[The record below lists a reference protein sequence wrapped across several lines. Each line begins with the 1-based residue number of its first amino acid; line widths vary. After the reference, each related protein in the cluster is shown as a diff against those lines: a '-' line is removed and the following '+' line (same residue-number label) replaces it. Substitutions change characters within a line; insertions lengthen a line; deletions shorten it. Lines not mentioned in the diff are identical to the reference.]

1 LIKELAAQIC
11 KITLVTNLERELNN
25 EHLKSVID
33 TAIAFDDKE
42 VIEHLAQSNLFKT
55 AGIVDTLRSM
65 GRGLQLQTRG
75 MANESQ
81 FSSKS
86 DLSSYLSSST
96 GTRDA
101 TECALIL
108 KWWVD
113 SLKGLSG
120 SAQVDVQPFRDPSDF
135 SRGTQNISI
144 SFPNYANQDQIEEIF
159 NNLSDDDVKKK
170 YPFLGQ
176 VANLQG
182 IISSMNSDIYTGV
195 NNSPGTFS
203 EVQRTPN
210 GRQLWFP
217 TGSSS
222 PPRLGTLIPYTF
234 VKISGDNSL
243 LQEIGRLLS
252 QPALSPKE
260 SEDVH
265 VKIFSSLEPFMTDKA
280 MTSMLRKNAIGG
292 TQKAALDT
300 NWKVIVQLPKL
311 IEDRMKVPPQ
321 NPMEYKQKLQLK
333 DYGRQLSQVLN
344 TRITFTDENGLDR
357 DEFLFNLPTLKHI
370 YDDPNIQTQIRPLL
384 AQVAKLLNLIQPEL
398 DKDTDLYRKYLTK
411 LLPKPNLNKEV
422 NTLY

>member
-1 LIKELAAQIC
+1 M
-11 KITLVTNLERELNN
+11 NN

-33 TAIAFDDKE
+33 TAIAFDDEE
-42 VIEHLAQSNLFKT
+42 VIEHLAKSNLFKT

-86 DLSSYLSSST
+86 DLTSYLSSST

-120 SAQVDVQPFRDPSDF
+120 SAQVDVQPFRDPSDLL
-135 SRGTQNISI
+135 RGTQNISI

-182 IISSMNSDIYTGV
+182 IISSMNSGIYSGV

-222 PPRLGTLIPYTF
+222 PPRLGTVIPYTF

-300 NWKVIVQLPKL
+300 NWKVIVQLPKM
-311 IEDRMKVPPQ
+311 IEDRMKVPPK

-384 AQVAKLLNLIQPEL
+384 ARLANLLNLIQPEL
-398 DKDTDLYRKYLTK
+398 DKDTDLYRKYITK

>member
-1 LIKELAAQIC
+1 M
-11 KITLVTNLERELNN
+11 NN

-55 AGIVDTLRSM
+55 AGILDTLRSM

-86 DLSSYLSSST
+86 DLSSYLSSSA

-182 IISSMNSDIYTGV
+182 IISSMNSGIYTGV

-265 VKIFSSLEPFMTDKA
+265 VKIFSNLETFMTDKA

-300 NWKVIVQLPKL
+300 NWKVIVQLPKI

-384 AQVAKLLNLIQPEL
+384 ARLANLLNLIQPEL
-398 DKDTDLYRKYLTK
+398 DKDTDLYRKYITK

>member
-1 LIKELAAQIC
+1 
-11 KITLVTNLERELNN
+11 LNN

-55 AGIVDTLRSM
+55 AGILDTLRSM

-120 SAQVDVQPFRDPSDF
+120 SAQVDVQPFRDPSDPI
-135 SRGTQNISI
+135 RGIQNISI
-144 SFPNYANQDQIEEIF
+144 TFPNYANQDQIEQLF
-159 NNLSDDDVKKK
+159 DNLSNDDVKKK
-170 YPFLGQ
+170 YPFSGRL
-176 VANLQG
+176 ADLQST
-182 IISSMNSDIYTGV
+182 ISSLSTSPRPYTGI
-195 NNSPGTFS
+195 NNSPGTFNS
-203 EVQRTPN
+203 VETTPN

-217 TGSSS
+217 TGPSS
-222 PPRLGTLIPYTF
+222 PPILGTRIPYTF

-243 LQEIGRLLS
+243 LQAIGRLLS

-265 VKIFSSLEPFMTDKA
+265 VKIFSNLETFMTDKA

-300 NWKVIVQLPKL
+300 NWKVIVQLPKI

-384 AQVAKLLNLIQPEL
+384 ARLANLLNLIQPEL
-398 DKDTDLYRKYLTK
+398 DKDTDLYRKYITK

>member
-1 LIKELAAQIC
+1 
-11 KITLVTNLERELNN
+11 LNN

-33 TAIAFDDKE
+33 TAIAFDDEE

-55 AGIVDTLRSM
+55 AGILDTLRSM

-86 DLSSYLSSST
+86 DLTSYLSSST

-101 TECALIL
+101 TESAMIL

-113 SLKGLSG
+113 SLKSISG
-120 SAQVDVQPFRDPSDF
+120 NAQVDLQPFRDPTDIL
-135 SRGTQNISI
+135 RGTQNLSI
-144 SFPNYANQDQIEEIF
+144 TFPNYARQDQIEELF

-170 YPFLGQ
+170 YPFMGQ
-176 VANLQG
+176 VANLQS
-182 IISSMNSDIYTGV
+182 IISSSMSSGRYTGI
-195 NNSPGTFS
+195 NNSPGTFN

-210 GRQLWFP
+210 GRLLVFP
-217 TGSSS
+217 SSS
-222 PPRLGTLIPYTF
+222 PGGTTGTLIPYTF

-243 LQEIGRLLS
+243 LQEIGNLLS
-252 QPALSPKE
+252 QNALSPKE

-292 TQKAALDT
+292 TQKSALDT
-300 NWKVIVQLPKL
+300 NWKVIVQLPKT
-311 IEDRMKVPPQ
+311 IEERMKVSPQ

-333 DYGRQLSQVLN
+333 DYGRQLSQILN

-370 YDDPNIQTQIRPLL
+370 YDDPSIQTQVRPLIARL
-384 AQVAKLLNLIQPEL
+384 GALMNLIQPEL
-398 DKDTDLYRKYLTK
+398 DKDTDLYRKYFTK

>member
-1 LIKELAAQIC
+1 M
-11 KITLVTNLERELNN
+11 NN
-25 EHLKSVID
+25 DHLKSVID

-55 AGIVDTLRSM
+55 AGILDTLRSM
-65 GRGLQLQTRG
+65 GKGLQLQTRG

-86 DLSSYLSSST
+86 DLTSYLSSSA

-101 TECALIL
+101 TESALIM

-113 SLKGLSG
+113 SLKSISG
-120 SAQVDVQPFRDPSDF
+120 NAQVDLQPFRDPINLN
-135 SRGTQNISI
+135 RGTQNLSI
-144 SFPNYANQDQIEEIF
+144 TFPNYARQDNIEELF
-159 NNLSDDDVKKK
+159 NNLSNDDVKKR
-170 YPFLGQ
+170 YPFLGR
-176 VANLQG
+176 VADLQSA
-182 IISSMNSDIYTGV
+182 ISSLSTGPYLGV
-195 NNSPGTFS
+195 NNSPGTFDFV
-203 EVQRTPN
+203 ERTPN
-210 GRQLWFP
+210 GRILLFQAP
-217 TGSSS
+217 GVGTAIATITGT
-222 PPRLGTLIPYTF
+222 RLPDIF

-243 LQEIGRLLS
+243 LQAIGRLLS

-265 VKIFSSLEPFMTDKA
+265 VKIFSNLETFMTDKA

-300 NWKVIVQLPKL
+300 NWKVIVQLPKT
-311 IEDRMKVPPQ
+311 IEERMKVSPQ

-333 DYGRQLSQVLN
+333 DYGRQLSQILN

-370 YDDPNIQTQIRPLL
+370 YDDPSIQTQVRPLIARL
-384 AQVAKLLNLIQPEL
+384 GALLNLIQPEL

>member
-1 LIKELAAQIC
+1 M
-11 KITLVTNLERELNN
+11 NN

-384 AQVAKLLNLIQPEL
+384 ARLANLLNLIQPEL
-398 DKDTDLYRKYLTK
+398 DKDTDLYRKYITK

>member
-1 LIKELAAQIC
+1 
-11 KITLVTNLERELNN
+11 LNN
-25 EHLKSVID
+25 DHLKSVID

-55 AGIVDTLRSM
+55 AGILDTLRSM
-65 GRGLQLQTRG
+65 GKGLQLQTRG

-86 DLSSYLSSST
+86 DLTSYLSSSA

-101 TECALIL
+101 TESALIM

-113 SLKGLSG
+113 SLKSISG
-120 SAQVDVQPFRDPSDF
+120 NAQADLQPFRDPINLN
-135 SRGTQNISI
+135 RGTQNLSI
-144 SFPNYANQDQIEEIF
+144 TFPNYARQDNIEELF
-159 NNLSDDDVKKK
+159 NNLSNDDVKKR
-170 YPFLGQ
+170 YPFLGR
-176 VANLQG
+176 VADLQSA
-182 IISSMNSDIYTGV
+182 ISSLSTGPYLGV
-195 NNSPGTFS
+195 NNSPGTFN
-203 EVQRTPN
+203 EVKRTPN
-210 GRQLWFP
+210 GRILLFQAP
-217 TGSSS
+217 GVGTAIATITGT
-222 PPRLGTLIPYTF
+222 RLPDTF

-243 LQEIGRLLS
+243 LQAIGRLLS

-265 VKIFSSLEPFMTDKA
+265 VKIFSNLETFMTDKA

-300 NWKVIVQLPKL
+300 NWKVIVQLPKT
-311 IEDRMKVPPQ
+311 IEERMKVSPQ

-333 DYGRQLSQVLN
+333 DYGRQLSQILN

-370 YDDPNIQTQIRPLL
+370 YDDPSIQTQVRPLIARL
-384 AQVAKLLNLIQPEL
+384 GALLNLIQPEL

>member
-1 LIKELAAQIC
+1 
-11 KITLVTNLERELNN
+11 LNN
-25 EHLKSVID
+25 DHLKSVID

-55 AGIVDTLRSM
+55 AGILDTLRSM
-65 GRGLQLQTRG
+65 GKGLQLQTRG

-86 DLSSYLSSST
+86 DLTSYLSSSA

-101 TECALIL
+101 TESALIM

-113 SLKGLSG
+113 SLKSISG
-120 SAQVDVQPFRDPSDF
+120 NAQVDLQPFRDPINLN
-135 SRGTQNISI
+135 RGTQNLSI
-144 SFPNYANQDQIEEIF
+144 TFPNYARQDNIEELF
-159 NNLSDDDVKKK
+159 NNLSNDDVKKR
-170 YPFLGQ
+170 YPFLGR
-176 VANLQG
+176 VADLQSA
-182 IISSMNSDIYTGV
+182 ISSLSTGPYLGV
-195 NNSPGTFS
+195 NNSPGTFDFV
-203 EVQRTPN
+203 ERTPN
-210 GRQLWFP
+210 GRILLFQAP
-217 TGSSS
+217 GVGTAIATITGT
-222 PPRLGTLIPYTF
+222 RLPDIF

-243 LQEIGRLLS
+243 LQAIGRLLS

-265 VKIFSSLEPFMTDKA
+265 VKIFSNLETFMTDKA

-300 NWKVIVQLPKL
+300 NWKVIVQLPKT
-311 IEDRMKVPPQ
+311 IEERMKVSPQ

-333 DYGRQLSQVLN
+333 DYGRQLSQILN

-370 YDDPNIQTQIRPLL
+370 YDDPSIQTHVRPLIARL
-384 AQVAKLLNLIQPEL
+384 GALLNLIQPEL

>member
-1 LIKELAAQIC
+1 M
-11 KITLVTNLERELNN
+11 NN
-25 EHLKSVID
+25 DHLKSVID

-55 AGIVDTLRSM
+55 AGILDTLRSM
-65 GRGLQLQTRG
+65 GKGLQLQTRG

-86 DLSSYLSSST
+86 DLTSYLSSSA

-101 TECALIL
+101 TESALIM

-113 SLKGLSG
+113 SLKSISG
-120 SAQVDVQPFRDPSDF
+120 NAQADLQPFRDPINLN
-135 SRGTQNISI
+135 RGTQNLSI
-144 SFPNYANQDQIEEIF
+144 TFPNYARQDNIEELF
-159 NNLSDDDVKKK
+159 NNLSNDDVKKR
-170 YPFLGQ
+170 YPFLGR
-176 VANLQG
+176 VADLQSA
-182 IISSMNSDIYTGV
+182 ISSLSTGPYLGV
-195 NNSPGTFS
+195 NNSPGTFN
-203 EVQRTPN
+203 EVKRTPN
-210 GRQLWFP
+210 GRILLFQAP
-217 TGSSS
+217 GVGTAIATITGT
-222 PPRLGTLIPYTF
+222 RLPDTF

-243 LQEIGRLLS
+243 LQAIGRLLS

-265 VKIFSSLEPFMTDKA
+265 VKIFSNLETFMTDKA

-300 NWKVIVQLPKL
+300 NWKVIVQLPKT
-311 IEDRMKVPPQ
+311 IEERMKVSPQ

-333 DYGRQLSQVLN
+333 DYGRQLSQILN

-370 YDDPNIQTQIRPLL
+370 YDDPSIQTQVRPLIARL
-384 AQVAKLLNLIQPEL
+384 GALLNLIQPEL

>member
-1 LIKELAAQIC
+1 M
-11 KITLVTNLERELNN
+11 NN
-25 EHLKSVID
+25 DHLKSVID

-55 AGIVDTLRSM
+55 AGILDTLRSM
-65 GRGLQLQTRG
+65 GKGLQLQTRG

-86 DLSSYLSSST
+86 DLTSYLSSSA

-101 TECALIL
+101 TESALIM

-113 SLKGLSG
+113 SLKGLSA
-120 SAQVDVQPFRDPSDF
+120 SAQVDLQPFRGPTAADVA
-135 SRGTQNISI
+135 RGTQNLSVT
-144 SFPNYANQDQIEEIF
+144 FPNYARQDQIEELF

-170 YPFLGQ
+170 YPFMGQ
-176 VANLQG
+176 ATNLQS
-182 IISSMNSDIYTGV
+182 IISSSMSSGPYRGV
-195 NNSPGTFS
+195 NSSPGTFNFI
-203 EVQRTPN
+203 ERTPN
-210 GRQLWFP
+210 GRILYFP
-217 TGSSS
+217 SGSVGPNTGI
-222 PPRLGTLIPYTF
+222 TLPDTF

-243 LQEIGRLLS
+243 IQEIGNLLS
-252 QPALSPKE
+252 QNALSPKE

-265 VKIFSSLEPFMTDKA
+265 VKIFSNLETFMTDKA

-300 NWKVIVQLPKL
+300 NWKVIVQLPKT
-311 IEDRMKVPPQ
+311 IEERMKVSPQ

-333 DYGRQLSQVLN
+333 DYGRQLSQILN

-370 YDDPNIQTQIRPLL
+370 YDDPSIQTQVRPLIARL
-384 AQVAKLLNLIQPEL
+384 GELLNLIQPEL

>member
-1 LIKELAAQIC
+1 
-11 KITLVTNLERELNN
+11 
-25 EHLKSVID
+25 LKSVID

-55 AGIVDTLRSM
+55 AGILDTLRSM
-65 GRGLQLQTRG
+65 GKGLQLQTRG

-86 DLSSYLSSST
+86 DLTSYLSSSA

-101 TECALIL
+101 TESALIM

-113 SLKGLSG
+113 SLKGLSA
-120 SAQVDVQPFRDPSDF
+120 SAQVDLQPFRGPTAADVA
-135 SRGTQNISI
+135 RGTQNLSVT
-144 SFPNYANQDQIEEIF
+144 FPNYARQDQIEELF

-170 YPFLGQ
+170 YPFMGQ
-176 VANLQG
+176 ATNLQS
-182 IISSMNSDIYTGV
+182 IISSSMSSGPYRGV
-195 NNSPGTFS
+195 NSSPGTFNFI
-203 EVQRTPN
+203 ERTPN
-210 GRQLWFP
+210 GRILYFP
-217 TGSSS
+217 SGSVGPNTGI
-222 PPRLGTLIPYTF
+222 TLPDTF

-243 LQEIGRLLS
+243 IQEIGNLLS
-252 QPALSPKE
+252 QNALSPKE

-265 VKIFSSLEPFMTDKA
+265 VKIFSNLETFMTDKA

-300 NWKVIVQLPKL
+300 NWKVIVQLPKT
-311 IEDRMKVPPQ
+311 IEERMKVSPQ

-333 DYGRQLSQVLN
+333 DYGRQLSQILN

-370 YDDPNIQTQIRPLL
+370 YDDPSIQTQVRPLIARL
-384 AQVAKLLNLIQPEL
+384 GELLNLIQPEL

>member
-1 LIKELAAQIC
+1 MIKELVVQIC

-33 TAIAFDDKE
+33 TAIAFNDEE

-55 AGIVDTLRSM
+55 AGILDTLRSM

-86 DLSSYLSSST
+86 DLTNYLSSSSSA
-96 GTRDA
+96 RDS
-101 TECALIL
+101 TESAMVLN
-108 KWWVD
+108 WWID
-113 SLKGLSG
+113 SLKTLSG
-120 SAQVDVQPFRDPSDF
+120 NAQVDLQPFKDPSDPAK
-135 SRGTQNISI
+135 GVETITI
-144 SFPNYANQDQIEEIF
+144 TFPNYAKQNQIVELF
-159 NNLSDDDVKKK
+159 NNLSNDDVKKK

-176 VANLQG
+176 ESLLLG
-182 IISSMNSDIYTGV
+182 TMNSMPTGPYEGV
-195 NNSPGTFS
+195 KNSPGTFFT
-203 EVQRTPN
+203 VNKTPN
-210 GRQLWFP
+210 GRDLLFP
-217 TGSSS
+217 SGS
-222 PPRLGTLIPYTF
+222 PGGTLGTTLGDIF
-234 VKISGDNSL
+234 VKLNGPGGLI
-243 LQEIGRLLS
+243 QEIGNLLS
-252 QPALSPKE
+252 QDTLSPKE

-265 VKIFSSLEPFMTDKA
+265 VKIFSNLEASMTDKA

-300 NWKVIVQLPKL
+300 NWKVIVQMPKT
-311 IEDRMKVPPQ
+311 IEERMRVPPQ

-344 TRITFTDENGLDR
+344 TRINFVDENGLKR
-357 DEFLFNLPTLKHI
+357 EEFMFNLPTLKHI
-370 YDDPNIQTQIRPLL
+370 YDDPNIQLQVKPLL
-384 AQVAKLLNLIQPEL
+384 TQVGELMNLIQPEL

>member
-1 LIKELAAQIC
+1 M
-11 KITLVTNLERELNN
+11 NN

-33 TAIAFDDKE
+33 TAIAFNDEE

-55 AGIVDTLRSM
+55 AGILDTLRSM

-86 DLSSYLSSST
+86 DLTSYLSTST

-101 TECALIL
+101 TESAMIL

-113 SLKGLSG
+113 SLKSISG
-120 SAQVDVQPFRDPSDF
+120 NAQVDLQPFRDPNDIT
-135 SRGTQNISI
+135 RGTQNLSI
-144 SFPNYANQDQIEEIF
+144 TFPNYARQDEIEDLF
-159 NNLSDDDVKKK
+159 NNLSEDDVKRK
-170 YPFLGQ
+170 YPFMGHL
-176 VANLQG
+176 ANLQT
-182 IISSMNSDIYTGV
+182 IIASSMTSGNYQGNT
-195 NNSPGTFS
+195 NSPGTFNFV
-203 EVQRTPN
+203 ERTPN
-210 GRQLWFP
+210 GRLLLFP
-217 TGSSS
+217 SLGIGPATGIAL
-222 PPRLGTLIPYTF
+222 PNTF
-234 VKISGDNSL
+234 VKISGENSL
-243 LQEIGRLLS
+243 IQEIGNLLS
-252 QPALSPKE
+252 QDALSPKE

-265 VKIFSSLEPFMTDKA
+265 VKIFSNLEASMTDKA

-300 NWKVIVQLPKL
+300 NWKVIVQMPKT
-311 IEDRMKVPPQ
+311 IEERMRVPPQ

-333 DYGRQLSQVLN
+333 DYGRQLSQILN
-344 TRITFTDENGLDR
+344 TRINFVDENGLKR
-357 DEFLFNLPTLKHI
+357 EEFLFNLPTLKHI
-370 YDDPNIQTQIRPLL
+370 YDDPNIQLQVKPLL
-384 AQVAKLLNLIQPEL
+384 SQVGELMNLIQPEL

>member
-1 LIKELAAQIC
+1 M
-11 KITLVTNLERELNN
+11 NN

-81 FSSKS
+81 FSSKT
-86 DLSSYLSSST
+86 DLTSYLSSSS

-101 TECALIL
+101 TESALIL
-108 KWWVD
+108 KWWID

-120 SAQVDVQPFRDPSDF
+120 SAQVDVQPFRDSSDPA
-135 SRGTQNISI
+135 RGTQNISI
-144 SFPNYANQDQIEEIF
+144 TFPNYANQDQIEEIF

-182 IISSMNSDIYTGV
+182 IISSMNSGPYRGV
-195 NNSPGTFS
+195 NSSPGTFNFV
-203 EVQRTPN
+203 ERTPN
-210 GRQLWFP
+210 GRQLVFP
-217 TGSSS
+217 SPTVAGGVTGT
-222 PPRLGTLIPYTF
+222 PIPYTF
-234 VKISGDNSL
+234 VKISGENSL
-243 LQEIGRLLS
+243 IQEIGNLLS
-252 QPALSPKE
+252 QNALSPKE

-265 VKIFSSLEPFMTDKA
+265 VKIFSNLETFMTDKA

-370 YDDPNIQTQIRPLL
+370 YDDPSIQTQIRPLL
-384 AQVAKLLNLIQPEL
+384 ARLANLLNLIQPEL
-398 DKDTDLYRKYLTK
+398 DKDTDLYRKYITK

>member
-1 LIKELAAQIC
+1 M
-11 KITLVTNLERELNN
+11 NN
-25 EHLKSVID
+25 DHLKSVID

-42 VIEHLAQSNLFKT
+42 VIEHLAQSNFFKT
-55 AGIVDTLRSM
+55 AGILDTLRSM
-65 GRGLQLQTRG
+65 GKGLQLQTRG

-86 DLSSYLSSST
+86 DLTSYLSSSA

-101 TECALIL
+101 TESALIM

-113 SLKGLSG
+113 SLKGLSA
-120 SAQVDVQPFRDPSDF
+120 SAQVDLQPFKNPIDPSQ
-135 SRGTQNISI
+135 GVETITI
-144 SFPNYANQDQIEEIF
+144 TFPNYAKEDQIIDLF
-159 NNLSDDDVKKK
+159 NNLANDDVKKK
-170 YPFLGQ
+170 YPFSGLVG
-176 VANLQG
+176 NLQG
-182 IISSMNSDIYTGV
+182 IINSLTPGTYEGV
-195 NNSPGTFS
+195 KKSPGTFK
-203 EVQRTPN
+203 EVKRTPN
-210 GRQLWFP
+210 GRLLVFQAP
-217 TGSSS
+217 GVGTAITTITGI
-222 PPRLGTLIPYTF
+222 TLPDTF
-234 VKISGDNSL
+234 VKLNGPGGLI
-243 LQEIGRLLS
+243 QQIGNLLS
-252 QPALSPKE
+252 QNALSPKE

-265 VKIFSSLEPFMTDKA
+265 VKIFSNLETFMTDKA

-300 NWKVIVQLPKL
+300 NWKVIVQLPKT
-311 IEDRMKVPPQ
+311 IEERMKVSPQ

-333 DYGRQLSQVLN
+333 DYGRQLSQILN

-370 YDDPNIQTQIRPLL
+370 YDDPSIQTQVRPLIARL
-384 AQVAKLLNLIQPEL
+384 GALLNLIQPEL

>member
-1 LIKELAAQIC
+1 M
-11 KITLVTNLERELNN
+11 NN

-75 MANESQ
+75 MSNESQ

-86 DLSSYLSSST
+86 DLTSYLSTST
-96 GTRDA
+96 GVRDD
-101 TECALIL
+101 TESALIM

-113 SLKGLSG
+113 SLKGLAG
-120 SAQVDVQPFRDPSDF
+120 NAQVDVQPFRDPTDPT
-135 SRGTQNISI
+135 RGTQNLSI
-144 SFPNYANQDQIEEIF
+144 TFPNYARQDHIEELF
-159 NNLSDDDVKKK
+159 NNLSEDDVKRK
-170 YPFLGQ
+170 YPFMGHL
-176 VANLQG
+176 ANLQT
-182 IISSMNSDIYTGV
+182 IILSSMTSGNYKGNRD
-195 NNSPGTFS
+195 SPGTFNFV
-203 EVQRTPN
+203 ERTPN
-210 GRQLWFP
+210 GRLLVFP
-217 TGSSS
+217 SGTPGGGTGTS
-222 PPRLGTLIPYTF
+222 IPYTF

-243 LQEIGRLLS
+243 LQEIGNLLS

-260 SEDVH
+260 SENVH

-370 YDDPNIQTQIRPLL
+370 YDDPSIQTQVRPLL
-384 AQVAKLLNLIQPEL
+384 ARLANLLNLIQPEL

>member
-1 LIKELAAQIC
+1 M
-11 KITLVTNLERELNN
+11 NN
-25 EHLKSVID
+25 DHLKSVID

-55 AGIVDTLRSM
+55 AGILDTLRSM
-65 GRGLQLQTRG
+65 GKGLQLQTRG

-86 DLSSYLSSST
+86 DLTSYLSSSA

-101 TECALIL
+101 TESALIM

-113 SLKGLSG
+113 SLKGLSA
-120 SAQVDVQPFRDPSDF
+120 SAQVDLQPFKNPIDPNQ
-135 SRGTQNISI
+135 GVETITI
-144 SFPNYANQDQIEEIF
+144 TFPNYAKEDQIIDLF
-159 NNLSDDDVKKK
+159 NNLANDDVKKK
-170 YPFLGQ
+170 YPFSGLVG
-176 VANLQG
+176 NLQG
-182 IISSMNSDIYTGV
+182 IINSLTLGTYEGV
-195 NNSPGTFS
+195 KNSPGTFKKV
-203 EVQRTPN
+203 ERTPN
-210 GRQLWFP
+210 GRLLVFQGP
-217 TGSSS
+217 GVGTAITTITGI
-222 PPRLGTLIPYTF
+222 TLPDTF
-234 VKISGDNSL
+234 VKISGDDSL
-243 LQEIGRLLS
+243 LQAIGRLLS

-265 VKIFSSLEPFMTDKA
+265 VKIFSNLETFMTDKA

-300 NWKVIVQLPKL
+300 NWKVIVQLPKT
-311 IEDRMKVPPQ
+311 IEERMKVSPQ

-333 DYGRQLSQVLN
+333 DYGRQLSQILN

-370 YDDPNIQTQIRPLL
+370 YDDPSIQTQVRPLIARL
-384 AQVAKLLNLIQPEL
+384 GALLNLIQPEL

>member
-1 LIKELAAQIC
+1 
-11 KITLVTNLERELNN
+11 LNN
-25 EHLKSVID
+25 DHLKSVID

-55 AGIVDTLRSM
+55 AGILDTLRSM
-65 GRGLQLQTRG
+65 GKGLQLQTRG

-86 DLSSYLSSST
+86 DLTSYLSSSA

-101 TECALIL
+101 TESALIM

-113 SLKGLSG
+113 SLKSISG
-120 SAQVDVQPFRDPSDF
+120 NAQVDLQPFRDPINLN
-135 SRGTQNISI
+135 RGTQNLSI
-144 SFPNYANQDQIEEIF
+144 TFPNYARQDNIEELF
-159 NNLSDDDVKKK
+159 NNLSNDDVKKR
-170 YPFLGQ
+170 YPFLGR
-176 VANLQG
+176 VADLQSA
-182 IISSMNSDIYTGV
+182 ISSLSTGPYLGV
-195 NNSPGTFS
+195 NNSPGTFDFV
-203 EVQRTPN
+203 ERTPN
-210 GRQLWFP
+210 GRILLFQAP
-217 TGSSS
+217 GVGTAIATITGT
-222 PPRLGTLIPYTF
+222 RLPDIF

-243 LQEIGRLLS
+243 LQAIGRLLS

-265 VKIFSSLEPFMTDKA
+265 VKIFSNLETFMTDKA

-300 NWKVIVQLPKL
+300 NWKVIVQLPKT
-311 IEDRMKVPPQ
+311 IEERMKVSPQ

-333 DYGRQLSQVLN
+333 DYGRQLSQILN

-370 YDDPNIQTQIRPLL
+370 YDDPSIQTQVRPLIARL
-384 AQVAKLLNLIQPEL
+384 GALLNLIQPEL